1 MKGAIK
7 KIHDELIKEQIEIL
21 AFFLNLKFKF
31 VSDGIFF
38 LRFKFL
44 VKIEYRE
51 YCNCTQQL

>member
-7 KIHDELIKEQIEIL
+7 KIYDELIKEQIEII
-21 AFFLNLKFKF
+21 AFFFKF
-31 VSDGIFF
+31 VSDGILF

>member
-7 KIHDELIKEQIEIL
+7 KIHDELIKEQIEII

-44 VKIEYRE
+44 VKWDIESIAIAM
-51 YCNCTQQL
+51 